1 METALAELG
10 MPDARFEVR
19 HQQLDSP
26 GKDGSDAIAFY
37 FNANKGGEL
46 MDLSAAASGGE
57 LSRLMLAVKSLISKK
72 NLLPTMIFDEID
84 IGVSGKIADK
94 VGNLLKELSGRAQ
107 VVAITHLPQIAGKG
121 DAHYYVYKD
130 SDNDITRTHIRL
142 LEQEERVVEI
152 AKLMSGEEVTDASME
167 TARHLLNH
175 VR

>member
-1 METALAELG
+1 
-10 MPDARFEVR
+10 
-19 HQQLDSP
+19 
-26 GKDGSDAIAFY
+26 
-37 FNANKGGEL
+37 

-121 DAHYYVYKD
+121 EAHYYVYKD